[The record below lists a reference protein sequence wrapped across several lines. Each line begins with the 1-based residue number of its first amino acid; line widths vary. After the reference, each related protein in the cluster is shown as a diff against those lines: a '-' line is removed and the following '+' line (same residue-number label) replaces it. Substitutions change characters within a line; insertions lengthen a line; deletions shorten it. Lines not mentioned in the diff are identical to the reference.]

1 MTTFL
6 IFEKSNKDGILI
18 VNLIKK
24 YFFLVEQ
31 KINKEQSQF
40 QLTKVNRKIPKNS
53 HRNIRNFREEK
64 NTCRD
69 LLLMGYFLV
78 RI

>member
-31 KINKEQSQF
+31 KINKEQSQS

-53 HRNIRNFREEK
+53 HRNIRNFAILTSVK
-64 NTCRD
+64 NK
-69 LLLMGYFLV
+69 LV
-78 RI
+78 KKGL

>member
-31 KINKEQSQF
+31 KNKQGAEPISAHKSKQKD
-40 QLTKVNRKIPKNS
+40 TK
-53 HRNIRNFREEK
+53 E
-64 NTCRD
+64 
-69 LLLMGYFLV
+69 
-78 RI
+78 

>member
-40 QLTKVNRKIPKNS
+40 QHTKVNRKRPKNS
-53 HRNIRNFREEK
+53 HRNIRNFVILTSVK
-64 NTCRD
+64 
-69 LLLMGYFLV
+69 YKLV
-78 RI
+78 KKGL

>member
-31 KINKEQSQF
+31 KINKDQSQF

-53 HRNIRNFREEK
+53 HRNIRNFAILTSVK
-64 NTCRD
+64 NK
-69 LLLMGYFLV
+69 LV
-78 RI
+78 KKGL